1 MELRFADHFSA
12 VATEYA
18 AFRPR
23 YPEALF
29 EYLASLVPA
38 DAWVW
43 DCAAGSGQATE
54 GLARRFAHVVATD
67 ASAEQLAHAPQ
78 LPNVVYRVALAEDSG
93 LPSGA
98 FSLVTVAQAL
108 HWFDLPR
115 FYAEVRRVARPGAV
129 LAVWC
134 YATCEL
140 EDPEANA
147 ALARFYGETLGP
159 FWPPSR
165 RHVEAGYRTLPFPFE
180 ELPAP
185 AFHMEAE
192 WSLRQLLGYLATW
205 SARQRFLAETGR
217 DPLLP
222 FARELARHW
231 GDPARPARIRWPVFL
246 RVGRVSEEWR

>member
-1 MELRFADHFSA
+1 VEPTFADHFSA
-12 VATEYA
+12 VAKEYA
-18 AFRPR
+18 LFRPR

-29 EYLASLVPA
+29 DYLATLVPA

-54 GLARRFAHVVATD
+54 GLARRFARVVATD
-67 ASAEQLAHAPQ
+67 ASAEQLAHAPR
-78 LPNVVYRVALAEDSG
+78 LPNVEYRAALAEDSG
-93 LPSGA
+93 LPSAA

-115 FYAEVRRVARPGAV
+115 FYAEARRVSRPGGV

-140 EDPEANA
+140 EGSVANA
-147 ALARFYGETLGP
+147 LLARYYSETLGP
-159 FWPPSR
+159 YWPPER

-180 ELPAP
+180 EFPAP

-192 WSLRQLLGYLATW
+192 WTLPQLLGYLATW
-205 SARQRFLAETGR
+205 SARRRFLAETGL
-217 DPLLP
+217 DPLVP
-222 FARELARHW
+222 FAQELARHW
-231 GDPARPARIRWPVFL
+231 GDPERPRRVRWPVLL
-246 RVGRVSEEWR
+246 RVGRVSADRG